1 MNTHTLNRGMRE
13 GIIHRRYNLIDSNES
28 EIVVVEIRVQIRGC
42 SKIVG
47 WNPPSP
53 SIKMSQRVSCKWQIL
68 RGERERKRK
77 INSRGR
83 ISWFTR
89 SFATKFISSGRILE
103 LRRERERY
111 IYIHAPIFLFGHIIS
126 IRFISF
132 YYYSKVV
139 DE

>member
-1 MNTHTLNRGMRE
+1 M
-13 GIIHRRYNLIDSNES
+13 
-28 EIVVVEIRVQIRGC
+28 EIRVQIRGC

-68 RGERERKRK
+68 RGEREREKNK
-77 INSRGR
+77 F
-83 ISWFTR
+83 SWENLV
-89 SFATKFISSGRILE
+89 IYPE
-103 LRRERERY
+103 LRHKIYIVGKNFGIKKRERKRERY
-111 IYIHAPIFLFGHIIS
+111 IYTRAYIFLFGHIIS